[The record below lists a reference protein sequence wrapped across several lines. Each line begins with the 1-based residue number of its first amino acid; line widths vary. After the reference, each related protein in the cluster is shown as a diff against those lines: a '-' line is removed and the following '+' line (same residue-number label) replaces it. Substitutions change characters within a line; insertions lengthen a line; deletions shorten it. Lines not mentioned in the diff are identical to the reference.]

1 MDLAEAW
8 NERLAGLVGWR
19 GARREVDWA
28 GVEARL
34 GVRLPLGYRLLVERF
49 GAGAFDGLS
58 LLVPGAPDPRLD
70 LEGNAAQLAGAA
82 AEWPGRLD
90 PYPVFPA
97 PGGLLQWADGED
109 GQLQAYWLTDAGDPD
124 RWPVLSNG
132 ADGTAAEWERFD
144 GPVGQYLFRLFTGR
158 RPSAYADGP
167 PPVRFVPAGSARS
180 AVEPWEDEGF
190 EGWDPDPHW

>member
-8 NERLAGLVGWR
+8 HERLAELVGWR
-19 GARREVDWA
+19 TARRREIDWA
-28 GVEARL
+28 GVAARL
-34 GVRLPLGYRLLVERF
+34 GTRLPLGYRLLAERF

-58 LLVPGAPDPRLD
+58 LLVPGAPDPLLD
-70 LEGNAAQLAGAA
+70 LERNTARLARAT

-90 PYPVFPA
+90 PHPAFPA
-97 PGGLLQWADGED
+97 PGGLLQWLDGED

-144 GPVGQYLFRLFTGR
+144 GPAGQYLFRLFTGR
-158 RPSAYADGP
+158 RPGAYAGGP
-167 PPVRFVPAGSARS
+167 PPVRFEPAGPAAAS
-180 AVEPWEDEGF
+180 WEDEGL
-190 EGWDPDPHW
+190 EEWSPDPHW